1 MNVFKS
7 NGWEHGLGDLD
18 LVSRWYIRMSR
29 SKTKLVVVGVES
41 LNHGSNVGASLTKV
55 T

>member
-1 MNVFKS
+1 VNVFKS
-7 NGWEHGLGDLD
+7 NGRQRGLGDLD
-18 LVSRWYIRMSR
+18 LVSRWYIRRSR
-29 SKTKLVVVGVES
+29 SKTKVVVGVES